1 MKYTWK
7 KEQINNKWYLV
18 CDSHEHVPMI
28 KYNVDDTFTVKDC
41 NGKPRIEKD
50 LKNAKKFALETYKKF
65 NKLNKTFKP

>member
-50 LKNAKKFALETYKKF
+50 CSNA
-65 NKLNKTFKP
+65 